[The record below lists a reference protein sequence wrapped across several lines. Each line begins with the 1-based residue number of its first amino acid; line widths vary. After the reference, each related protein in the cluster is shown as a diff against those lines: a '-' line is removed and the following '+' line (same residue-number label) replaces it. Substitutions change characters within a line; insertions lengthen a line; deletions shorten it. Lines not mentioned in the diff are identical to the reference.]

1 MGVALLRSAK
11 KPVIDRGTMKKK
23 RFLYAIVAFLAVIV
37 GFVCACSPSNNDGT
51 GGDGNKQEQ
60 ENNTD
65 GNGETDDDGGI
76 ELPDVDL

>member
-11 KPVIDRGTMKKK
+11 KAVIDRGTMKKK
-23 RFLYAIVAFLAVIV
+23 KFLYAIVALLAVIV
-37 GFVCACSPSNNDGT
+37 GFVCACAPSNTDGT